1 MKKKPS
7 RKPEDHKSENLMAKQ
22 KLINAAYQ
30 AHRAGLGFNGVVDAV
45 LTELR

>member
-1 MKKKPS
+1 MPMGMKKKPDR
-7 RKPEDHKSENLMAKQ
+7 RKPENIIAKH

-45 LTELR
+45 LANLR